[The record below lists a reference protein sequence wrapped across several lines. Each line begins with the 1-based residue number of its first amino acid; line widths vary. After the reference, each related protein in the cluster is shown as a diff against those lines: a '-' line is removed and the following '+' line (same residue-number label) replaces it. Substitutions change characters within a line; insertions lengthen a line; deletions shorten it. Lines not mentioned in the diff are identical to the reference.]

1 VSVSVQKNQATVVT
15 ERAKI
20 AAPEIEIRGTV
31 RGALGDPAAELRLP
45 SIFQWPEK
53 AEAGGL
59 AAADS
64 IKEKA
69 FLCTSRHG
77 KGGVSQT
84 ENIPSPAGQPD
95 LFVQWQIF
103 FRSGARKNDRRT
115 TQQIRNLGAS
125 LRCSH
130 PRRQSK
136 METGAKI
143 AAGRGCANMN
153 FRNA

>member
-1 VSVSVQKNQATVVT
+1 VRKNQATVVT

-20 AAPEIEIRGTV
+20 VAPEIEIGGTV

-45 SIFQWPEK
+45 SIFQWPKK

-59 AAADS
+59 AADDS

-69 FLCTSRHG
+69 SLCTSCHG

-95 LFVQWQIF
+95 LFVQRQLIF
-103 FRSGARKNDRRT
+103 FRSGAPEKMRSCSRSSNNSAIRT
-115 TQQIRNLGAS
+115 LNSGRLH
-125 LRCSH
+125 RF
-130 PRRQSK
+130 
-136 METGAKI
+136 
-143 AAGRGCANMN
+143 AAAARGYKA
-153 FRNA
+153 